1 MYFCALAT
9 AIPFTFLYLRKL
21 LQKLIV
27 QKKCPWMRGSVCRW
41 GPSAAPMKVKS
52 PAFWWKSASRPLKVT
67 TKSTISWH
75 LDNTSKLS
83 TCLCSVFI
91 NSFHFQT
98 LESNKCQALV
108 LDDDNTLITVRC
120 SQTTWMTMP
129 GSYRV
134 PTNLESNTHWHT
146 LTCTHARAHMPF
158 PWIELL
164 KLILW
169 NDKGVYYYPDS
180 FYEEKGNWVSCCRSS
195 DPRSSA
201 LKK

>member
-1 MYFCALAT
+1 MYFCVLAT
-9 AIPFTFLYLRKL
+9 AIPFKFLHLRKL

-67 TKSTISWH
+67 TRKHYLLAFREYIQIIY
-75 LDNTSKLS
+75 LLM
-83 TCLCSVFI
+83 FI

-108 LDDDNTLITVRC
+108 LDADNTLITVRC

-134 PTNLESNTHWHT
+134 LNNLENNTHWHT

-169 NDKGVYYYPDS
+169 NDKGVCYYPDS
-180 FYEEKGNWVSCCRSS
+180 FYEEEGNWVSCCRSS
-195 DPRSSA
+195 DPSSSA

>member
-1 MYFCALAT
+1 MPLNERICLQVGSQCSTNESEKPSILVEKCISPPEGNNRKHYLLAFREY
-9 AIPFTFLYLRKL
+9 IQIIYLL
-21 LQKLIV
+21 
-27 QKKCPWMRGSVCRW
+27 M
-41 GPSAAPMKVKS
+41 
-52 PAFWWKSASRPLKVT
+52 
-67 TKSTISWH
+67 
-75 LDNTSKLS
+75 
-83 TCLCSVFI
+83 FI

-108 LDDDNTLITVRC
+108 LDADNTLITVRC

-134 PTNLESNTHWHT
+134 RNNLESNTHWHT

-164 KLILW
+164 KFILW
-169 NDKGVYYYPDS
+169 NDKGVCYYPDS
-180 FYEEKGNWVSCCRSS
+180 FYEEEGNWVSCCRSS